1 MRKVIKISV
10 HIVSA
15 LILALIILPVILM
28 LAIQLPSVQNFA
40 VRKATQW
47 ASGKLQ
53 TKVSIDRIDIKFFN
67 RASVDGFY
75 VEDYGGD
82 TLLYARRLEAD
93 ILNTGLMGGMLTF
106 GNAKVSDVRFK
117 MHEDEDGTS
126 NFRKI
131 IERIKRKNPP
141 EERNPLPLM
150 FTGVEVENFYYRM
163 VRLEPRTDR
172 GNAVNFTDVEVLRFD
187 FIGSDVFIQ
196 GDSLH
201 LNVDKMS
208 FREKSG
214 LFLSHFSARVDN
226 LSGTGVDVKDVRLQS
241 GRTNLKLASMRFES
255 ADWHSYKD
263 FMEVIRLEGEIENS
277 TIDIATIAAFTPKLE
292 GMDYLVHDFRGQ
304 ASGLVSD
311 LQGSIPNISLY
322 GTSLSFDFR
331 MRGLPDISRAVF
343 DVDLKS
349 LETSA
354 LDIENILSA
363 PLENPLPPRLVA
375 VLGGMGAIRFH
386 GAFNGS
392 VNRFTSSGELD
403 SDNTRAVFEFS
414 MLPDGGGRAF
424 TGNLGAYGVNAGE
437 LVGVSRLGRTGIR
450 AAVNGTIGSEGLKG
464 NADATVAL
472 LEYNGYR
479 YRDIG
484 IEGAFDNRRFAGTV
498 TSTDENINFIFNGT
512 LDFNDSVPRFDFGLG
527 LHRADLVA
535 LNIARSDSVSVLKF
549 DARAIA
555 RGSDPDNLNG
565 VITISDLTYINDEDS
580 VWTGRMELRGRNSE
594 DSKYLSFTSYFADAE
609 YRSRTGYSELFRE
622 LRRTLQSYLPALTPE
637 RESYERRLSGTRDA
651 DNYSLLS
658 VNIKQANKAVGIF
671 VPGLLLSQGSRLSL
685 MFNPGV
691 GQLSLSASSE
701 FIEYNNNFVSN
712 LEVNTR
718 NEGDSLSL
726 FVRADDMYAGRIYM
740 PNFSVIGGLKENRIN
755 VSGRFVDSLR
765 NMTAL
770 VGAAS
775 EIWRE
780 PQSGMVRAGIRF
792 TPSSITIGERVWNI
806 YSRGIE
812 VDSARIEVNDFTI
825 VGAGQNLTVDGVMSR
840 YREDTLHVN
849 FTNFDLEPLTNF
861 TSRLGYDVAGRTNGH
876 ADLVAGRQDALLH
889 ASIGFDSI
897 RLNGKPVP
905 DGLFESRWDFQEE
918 RALFMLT
925 RKSVADTVLRG
936 YFEPSTGEYFGR
948 ATLGNMDISFIEPFF
963 KGIVR
968 DTYGNVDVEA
978 EVSGQRRQ
986 LKVNGKA
993 YIDRMGMTVDF
1004 LNVPYEIRDAVAEVR
1019 DNVITMDEVP
1029 VYDPYDNI
1037 AMFDMNVDL
1046 NNTQNINYNINVR
1059 PDNILAMNTDA
1070 TYNDMFYGRVFGSG
1084 TVSVRGDRRGVNID
1098 ITASSGDGSEFYM
1111 PLSDYSLGISDI
1123 ITFRERQSDRPEI
1136 TDIMRR
1142 KMEIIRSRRR
1152 RARADEGQGNLTLN
1166 MNLNV
1171 QPNLQFRL
1179 IIDPRT
1185 GDMLTAR
1192 GSGRLGIHFVPQA
1205 DEFTMNGD
1213 YELTEGNYQFSLQG
1227 IINKRFTIEPGSRIV
1242 WFNEPLDAELNVSAV
1257 YSLKASLTPLLSN
1270 YNRVGGESFT
1280 STVPVDCRIIMSG
1293 NLMEPE
1299 ITFEVDVLNV
1309 DPVIRSIIANELSTQ
1324 ENVSTQFLSL
1334 LALNSFYNSG
1344 NGNIGSAGGSATAFD
1359 FLSSQLSN
1367 ILSNDNIHIGVR
1379 YNQRSELTSDEVMLD
1394 FSTQLFG
1401 NRLLLDVEGNYNAQ
1415 NTPRLTDRNAS
1426 NLSGDF
1432 SLTWLIDRP
1441 GNLRL
1446 KGFSRTIDRFDSE
1459 NQGLQESGLG
1469 IYYKEDFN
1477 VLGDIVRNFKERF
1490 SRREKRKARRA
1501 EMKGMVEALID
1512 DEEIVVE
1519 VESPPV
1525 E

>member
-15 LILALIILPVILM
+15 LILALIILPVIIM

-40 VRKATQW
+40 VRKAASW
-47 ASGKLQ
+47 ASGKLE
-53 TKVSIDRIDIKFFN
+53 TKVSIDRIDIKFFS
-67 RASVDGFY
+67 RASVEGFY

-106 GNAKVSDVRFK
+106 GNAKISDVRFK

-150 FTGVEVENFYYRM
+150 FTGVEIENFYYRM
-163 VRLEPRTDR
+163 VRLVPRTDR
-172 GNAVNFTDVEVLRFD
+172 GGAVNFTDVEVQRFD
-187 FIGSDVFIQ
+187 FRGSDVFIK

-201 LNVDKMS
+201 LNVDNMS

-214 LFLSHFSARVDN
+214 LYIPHFSARVDN
-226 LSGTGVDVKDVRLQS
+226 LSGTGVDVKDVRIQS
-241 GRTNLKLASMRFES
+241 GQTDLKLLSMKFES
-255 ADWHSYKD
+255 TDWQSYKD
-263 FMEVIRLEGEIENS
+263 FMEVIRLEGEIGSS
-277 TIDIATIAAFTPKLE
+277 TIDMATIAAFTPKLE
-292 GMDYLVHDFRGQ
+292 GTDYVFYDLRGQ

-311 LQGSIPNISLY
+311 LRGSIPNISLY

-331 MRGLPDISRAVF
+331 MRGLPDITQAVF
-343 DVDLKS
+343 DVNLKS
-349 LETSA
+349 LETSSG
-354 LDIENILSA
+354 DIEAILAA
-363 PLENPLPPRLVA
+363 PLENPLPPRVA
-375 VLGGMGAIRFH
+375 ALIDGMGDIRFH
-386 GAFNGS
+386 GSFNGS

-403 SDNTRAVFEFS
+403 SDNTRAAFEFT
-414 MLPDGGGRAF
+414 MIPEGGGRSF
-424 TGNLGAYGVNAGE
+424 TGNIGAYGVNAGA
-437 LVGVSRLGRTGIR
+437 LAGVPRLGRAGVR
-450 AAVNGTIGSEGLKG
+450 AAVNGRIGNDGLKG
-464 NADATVAL
+464 TADATVGL
-472 LEYNGYR
+472 LEFNGYR

-484 IEGAFDNRRFAGTV
+484 IEGEFENKRFAGTV
-498 TSTDENINFIFNGT
+498 TSTDENILFDFNGT

-527 LHRADLVA
+527 LHRADLAA
-535 LNIARSDSVSVLKF
+535 LNIARRDSVSVISF
-549 DARAIA
+549 DARAAA
-555 RGSDPDNLNG
+555 RGSDMDNLNG

-594 DSKYLSFTSYFADAE
+594 DSKFLSFSSYFADAE
-609 YRSRTGYSELFRE
+609 YRSRTSYSELFRE
-622 LRRTLQSYLPALTPE
+622 LRRTLQSYLPALAPE
-637 RESYERRLSGTRDA
+637 RELYERQFSGSRDV

-658 VNIKQANKAVGIF
+658 VNVKQANKAVGIF
-671 VPGLLLSQGSRLSL
+671 VPGLLLSQGTRMSL

-775 EIWRE
+775 EISRE
-780 PQSGMVRAGIRF
+780 PQTGMVRAGIRF
-792 TPSSITIGERVWNI
+792 TPSSIAIGERVWNI

-812 VDSARIEVNDFTI
+812 IDSARIEVNDFTI
-825 VGAGQNLTVDGVMSR
+825 VGAGQNLTVDGVLSR
-840 YREDTLHVN
+840 SHEDTLHVN
-849 FTNFDLEPLTNF
+849 LTNFDLEPLTNF

-889 ASIGFDSI
+889 ARIEFDSI

-905 DGLFESRWDFQEE
+905 DGLFESRWDFLEE
-918 RALFMLT
+918 RARFMLT
-925 RKSVADTVLRG
+925 QKSTADTVLRG
-936 YFEPSTGEYFGR
+936 YFDPSTGDYFGR
-948 ATLGNMDISFIEPFF
+948 ATLVNMDISFIEPFF

-978 EVSGQRRQ
+978 EVAGQRRK
-986 LKVNGKA
+986 LRVNGKA
-993 YIDRMGMTVDF
+993 YIHRMGMTVDF
-1004 LNVPYEIRDAVAEVR
+1004 LNVPYQIRDAVAEVR
-1019 DNVITMDEVP
+1019 DNIIRMENVP

-1046 NNTQNINYNINVR
+1046 NSTQNINYNINVR

-1070 TYNDMFYGRVFGSG
+1070 SYNEMFYGRVFGSG

-1111 PLSDYSLGISDI
+1111 PLNDYSLGISDI
-1123 ITFRERQSDRPEI
+1123 ITFRERQADRPEI

-1152 RARADEGQGNLTLN
+1152 RARAEEGQGNLTLN

-1192 GSGRLGIHFVPQA
+1192 GSGRLGIHFSPQA

-1213 YELTEGNYQFSLQG
+1213 YELTEGSYQFSLQG

-1280 STVPVDCRIIMSG
+1280 STVPVECRILMSG
-1293 NLMEPE
+1293 NLTEPE
-1299 ITFEVDVLNV
+1299 ITFEVDVQNV

-1344 NGNIGSAGGSATAFD
+1344 NGNIGSAGGSATAWD

-1367 ILSNDNIHIGVR
+1367 LMSNDNIHIGVR
-1379 YNQRSELTSDEVMLD
+1379 YNQRSELTSDEFMLD

-1432 SLTWLIDRP
+1432 ALTWLIDRP

-1459 NQGLQESGLG
+1459 NQGLQESGIG

-1477 VLGDIVRNFKERF
+1477 VLGDIVRNFRERF
-1490 SRREKRKARRA
+1490 SRKEKRQARRA
-1501 EMKGMVEALID
+1501 ERKGMPEALID
-1512 DEEIVVE
+1512 DEEVIVE
-1519 VESPPV
+1519 VDSQPV